1 MTVNEPTVLRGFR
14 ISPRSARR
22 LLRLLSRAL
31 GAAIVIL
38 LSLVQGAVAESSAP
52 HTVLL
57 HPADGSLVSALLYR
71 PDPAPTAAKAVVWFV
86 RDTSGVDPSLHCLA
100 QEVAYH
106 GSFLL
111 VPRGRVR
118 EARHPLRGAGEV
130 FGDRQGDGVAALGYL
145 LDSLAIPIDRVV
157 LAGEEGGA
165 ALAAWTASRV
175 RGAPLGFIFLNP
187 RFVVSDLDV
196 LPIVRAVDR
205 PCLALVEEE
214 VPWSFESGRS
224 LFLTLRSRCRLW
236 HVAGAAGRLAGIFA
250 RPEACA
256 SLAVDLARWMEEAE
270 SP

>member
-1 MTVNEPTVLRGFR
+1 LLA
-14 ISPRSARR
+14 ARR
-22 LLRLLSRAL
+22 ELTLLAR
-31 GAAIVIL
+31 G
-38 LSLVQGAVAESSAP
+38 LSLSLLVVAALTRAAVAETQAP
-52 HTVLL
+52 RTVLL
-57 HPADGSLVSALLYR
+57 RPADGSLVSALLYR
-71 PDPAPTAAKAVVWFV
+71 PEGAATTAKAVIWFV
-86 RDTSGVDPSLHCLA
+86 RDLSSDDPSLHCLA
-100 QEVAYH
+100 QEVAFH

-111 VPRGRVR
+111 VPRGRLR
-118 EARHPLRGAGEV
+118 QARHPVRGAGEV

-145 LDSLAIPIDRVV
+145 LDSLAIPIERVV

-196 LPIVRAVDR
+196 LPIVRAIDR

-236 HVAGAAGRLAGIFA
+236 HVAGAAGRMSGIFA

-256 SLAVDLARWMEEAE
+256 SLAVDLARWMEEAA